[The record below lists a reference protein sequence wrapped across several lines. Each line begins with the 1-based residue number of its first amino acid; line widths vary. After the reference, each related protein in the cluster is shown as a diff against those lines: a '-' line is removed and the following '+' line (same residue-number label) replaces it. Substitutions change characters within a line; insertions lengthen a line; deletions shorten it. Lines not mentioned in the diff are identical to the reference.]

1 MAKIINASID
11 LKKIDKSKIKQHENG
26 ALYYNVTIYVNDEPN
41 KFGQDVSI
49 ATSVTKEEREAGLKQ
64 VYIGNGKVVKSTDP
78 QPTHNST
85 LPPHAGLSGT
95 ANYGIDDLGF

>member
-49 ATSVTKEEREAGLKQ
+49 ATSVTKEEREAGIKQ
-64 VYIGNGKVVKSTDP
+64 VYIGNGKVVKSTE
-78 QPTHNST
+78 PTHLS
-85 LPPHAGLSGT
+85 AGSNQGE
-95 ANYGIDDLGF
+95 IKRDFHDDLPF